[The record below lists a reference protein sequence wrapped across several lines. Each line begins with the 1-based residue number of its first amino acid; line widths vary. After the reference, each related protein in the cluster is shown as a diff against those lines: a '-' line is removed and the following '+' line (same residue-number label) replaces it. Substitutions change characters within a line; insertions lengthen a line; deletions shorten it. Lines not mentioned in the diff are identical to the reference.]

1 MAAKKKKTKSKSSPS
16 KDQRSLYVVL
26 GLVLIV
32 VVLFAVKG
40 MQHRTTSAP
49 VITAQKAFDF
59 ANATVTLNDQ
69 KITFVDG
76 KYSKNDPEM
85 GMHSASI
92 GMKALDSKG
101 DRAAAIIVDSPGG
114 SGTFYYLVGS
124 IMVDGT
130 EKYST
135 PVSLGDRI
143 KVESVTVADPE
154 EHDKGEI
161 TVVYLDRGPEDAMA
175 IEPTIKK
182 TVTYSFEDNG
192 ELLQVL
198 NF

>member
-1 MAAKKKKTKSKSSPS
+1 MAAKKKKKVQSPPP
-16 KDQRSLYVVL
+16 KNQQARHLVL
-26 GLVLIV
+26 GLIVIV

-40 MQHRTTSAP
+40 VQHRTTSAP
-49 VITAQKAFDF
+49 VITAQKTFDF
-59 ANATVTLNDQ
+59 DNATVTLNDQ

-85 GMHSASI
+85 GMHTARI
-92 GMKALDSKG
+92 NMRTLDSKG

-124 IMVDGT
+124 VMVDGM
-130 EKYST
+130 EKYAT

-143 KVESVTVADPE
+143 KVESVTVTDAG
-154 EHDKGEI
+154 EHDNGEI

-175 IEPTIKK
+175 VEPTIKK
-182 TVTYSFEDNG
+182 TVRYSFEDNG

-198 NF
+198 QF